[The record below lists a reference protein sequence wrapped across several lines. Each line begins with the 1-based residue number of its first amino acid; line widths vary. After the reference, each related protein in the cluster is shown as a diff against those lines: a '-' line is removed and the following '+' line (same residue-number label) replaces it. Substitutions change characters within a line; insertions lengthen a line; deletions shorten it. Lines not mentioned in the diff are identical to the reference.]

1 MGNGTSVNAT
11 SVDGSGSSSN
21 VTSLSGSPG
30 GGDISK
36 TLGLSDL
43 PVVGSITNA
52 TNDQS
57 TS

>member
-11 SVDGSGSSSN
+11 SGDGSGSSSN
-21 VTSLSGSPG
+21 VASLSGSPG

-36 TLGLSDL
+36 TLGLGDS